1 MVYKKGVEI
10 MKLFYG
16 EHIITMD
23 EQGNE
28 VTAVLVEDGRIK
40 RVGVVDDFK
49 GWMNDAQVEKL
60 NLENKTLLPGFID
73 QHSHISMMGPFSAM
87 ANVRNCDSFID
98 IIDTLKTY
106 INEYEIEETDVVL

>member
-1 MVYKKGVEI
+1 

-40 RVGVVDDFK
+40 QVGVVDDFK
-49 GWMNDAQVEKL
+49 E
-60 NLENKTLLPGFID
+60 
-73 QHSHISMMGPFSAM
+73 
-87 ANVRNCDSFID
+87 
-98 IIDTLKTY
+98 
-106 INEYEIEETDVVL
+106 